1 VQAGAKNLT
10 PFPLEVKTKP
20 RDMNEGGRD
29 MKLKPLRDRVIIRRI
44 EEEEVAEGGIV
55 IPDTAREKPIKGE
68 IVAVGPGRKDDDG
81 KIIPMNVK
89 KGDTVVFR
97 KYAGNEI
104 VIDDEELLIVEE
116 DDILAI
122 LEK

>member
-1 VQAGAKNLT
+1 
-10 PFPLEVKTKP
+10 
-20 RDMNEGGRD
+20 
-29 MKLKPLRDRVIIRRI
+29 MKLRPLRDRVIIRRI
-44 EEEEVAEGGIV
+44 EEEEVVEGGIV

-68 IVAVGPGRKDDDG
+68 VIAVGPGRRDENG

-89 KGDTVVFR
+89 EGDVVVFR

-104 VIDDEELLIVEE
+104 VIDDEELLIVDE

>member
-1 VQAGAKNLT
+1 
-10 PFPLEVKTKP
+10 
-20 RDMNEGGRD
+20 
-29 MKLKPLRDRVIIRRI
+29 MKLKPLRDRVIIRRM
-44 EEEEVAEGGIV
+44 EEEEVVEGGIV

-89 KGDTVVFR
+89 EGNMVVFR

>member
-1 VQAGAKNLT
+1 
-10 PFPLEVKTKP
+10 
-20 RDMNEGGRD
+20 

-44 EEEEVAEGGIV
+44 EEEEVVEGGIV

-68 IVAVGPGRKDDDG
+68 VIAVGPGRRDDSG
-81 KIIPMNVK
+81 KIIPMSVK
-89 KGDTVVFR
+89 EGDLVVFR

-104 VIDDEELLIVEE
+104 VIDDEELLIVDE

>member
-1 VQAGAKNLT
+1 
-10 PFPLEVKTKP
+10 
-20 RDMNEGGRD
+20 

-44 EEEEVAEGGIV
+44 EEEEVVEGGIV
-55 IPDTAREKPIKGE
+55 IPDTAKEKPIKGTV
-68 IVAVGPGRKDDDG
+68 IAVGPGRVNDKG
-81 KIIPMNVK
+81 ETIPMNVK
-89 KGDTVVFR
+89 EGDTVVFR

-104 VIDDEELLIVEE
+104 TVDDEDLLIVEE